1 MRDDTGVALVEI
13 AQGLAH
19 ELRPRRRTVLRAG
32 LNSSLERDWGF
43 DSLSRAELL
52 LRVERAFSVRLPE
65 QLLGEAETLKDLL
78 SALGGGR
85 RLPSLGCNCPAHYCR
100 RGGRVGSPSHAT
112 TLTEVL
118 DWHVLRHGERVH
130 VVLWH
135 GDGEE
140 TSLTYRHVADQA
152 HAAAN
157 GLRQAGLQSGE
168 RVAIMLPT
176 SQAFLPAFFGVL
188 YAGGVPTPIY
198 PPARPSQIEEHLKRQ
213 AGILRNAQAV
223 LLIAARE
230 ASSIARLLKLQVESL
245 RAVVN
250 MDELG
255 QARAREAGSPKS
267 RPRTLPSCNTPL
279 AARAIQRVWC

>member
-1 MRDDTGVALVEI
+1 MEEVADIQLREDAGVALVEI

-19 ELRPRRRTVLRAG
+19 ELHPRRRTALRAG

-65 QLLGEAETLKDLL
+65 QLLGEAETLRDLL
-78 SALGGGR
+78 SALAGAR
-85 RLPSLGCNCPAHYCR
+85 KPPSLNATARHIIAKEAAEPA
-100 RGGRVGSPSHAT
+100 PADAT

-140 TSLTYRHVADQA
+140 TSLTYRHVADRS
-152 HAAAN
+152 HAVAS
-157 GLRQAGLQSGE
+157 GLLQAGLQPGE

-176 SQAFLPAFFGVL
+176 SEAFFAVFFGVQQRPHERFRSQL
-188 YAGGVPTPIY
+188 CFLPRIQWSSAAG
-198 PPARPSQIEEHLKRQ
+198 R
-213 AGILRNAQAV
+213 
-223 LLIAARE
+223 LICINRSIRE
-230 ASSIARLLKLQVESL
+230 R
-245 RAVVN
+245 VN
-250 MDELG
+250 CYL
-255 QARAREAGSPKS
+255 
-267 RPRTLPSCNTPL
+267 
-279 AARAIQRVWC
+279 